1 MWIPFNIFSFLIL
14 VWLNLLK
21 LSKLSKRN
29 KSRPKVMKVET
40 KQRVRLIPECSLI
53 KNNVL
58 GNIKKEH

>member
-1 MWIPFNIFSFLIL
+1 M
-14 VWLNLLK
+14 WLNLLK